1 MFFCIVN
8 CKEDYDHL
16 KLACKPIFQKINT
29 YEKASIEVEGKHF
42 DLDILMDV
50 DMKFLQLVL
59 GLGGSLCNYSCP
71 WCRVHKNQRDD
82 MTKPLDFYHTRGMQ
96 RTSQNLKEDVVK
108 NDFGVRAQP
117 LVSIEPEH
125 IIIDE
130 LRLLLRI
137 CDKLLRNLILDTKTL
152 DDENAVHGEKSDF
165 LGQLTEKIRGC
176 GVSFYI
182 WTKKGTQ
189 GELDWSSLTGSD
201 SEKLLE
207 NLPSKLCFLIH
218 HDTHDHTVKLWSS
231 FFNLY
236 RFVTL
241 EIHEFSLKIFLKNV
255 KGG

>member
-1 MFFCIVN
+1 M
-8 CKEDYDHL
+8 
-16 KLACKPIFQKINT
+16 KL
-29 YEKASIEVEGKHF
+29 
-42 DLDILMDV
+42 
-50 DMKFLQLVL
+50 LQLVL

-82 MTKPLDFYHTRGMQ
+82 MTKPLVFTILDFYHTCGMQ

-130 LRLLLRI
+130 LHLLLHI

-152 DDENAVHGEKSDF
+152 DDKNVVHGAKSDF

-189 GELDWSSLTGSD
+189 GELNWSSLTGSD
-201 SEKLLE
+201 
-207 NLPSKLCFLIH
+207 
-218 HDTHDHTVKLWSS
+218 
-231 FFNLY
+231 
-236 RFVTL
+236 
-241 EIHEFSLKIFLKNV
+241 
-255 KGG
+255 